1 MLITT
6 TMQMDISE
14 IKTRLRQRYPFL
26 LVDRIL
32 EVEPLKRVVGY
43 KNISINEP
51 YFAGHFPEEPI
62 FPGVLIIESMAQVG
76 AMMFGEKTEG
86 YLAAV
91 NKAKFI
97 KFVKPGD
104 RLQTEAEFIQQTK
117 NYAKVNLTGTVDD
130 IIVARAEVTY
140 YFKLE
145 ER

>member
-43 KNISINEP
+43 KNVSINEP
-51 YFAGHFPEEPI
+51 YFVGHFPEEPI

-145 ER
+145 E

>member
-1 MLITT
+1 MITT

-43 KNISINEP
+43 KNVSINEP
-51 YFAGHFPEEPI
+51 YFVGHFPEEPI

-117 NYAKVNLTGTVDD
+117 NYAKVNLTGTVDG

-145 ER
+145 E